1 LEQYLGCPNS
11 EKIWNLIGQ
20 IGDSDAAGTLA
31 AIDDLIGTGL
41 GEVQIVDALID
52 YMRDL
57 MVVKSTGPDS
67 KLLILTDQQRKRAGE
82 AAEKFDVAALIYN
95 IAALQK
101 LRWAVRNSDTSRA
114 LLEASLLR
122 FALNEHFL
130 NVDELLSQL
139 KGGPAATSKKK
150 VQHFVNSPSTTEHQ
164 AVPQAKDAQSIKE
177 NWQETLRLIKA
188 KLGPGTNGLLS
199 SAVPTKFDQGV
210 LTLEFDMSGR
220 ADIFE
225 KSGRKEQ
232 IEALLSKEFSTPVKL
247 KVETAAG
254 EQSKSESGTPPPKTG
269 SQKRNEIISD
279 PAVRTVLMGLDA
291 TITGI
296 EEAVE

>member
-1 LEQYLGCPNS
+1 
-11 EKIWNLIGQ
+11 
-20 IGDSDAAGTLA
+20 
-31 AIDDLIGTGL
+31 
-41 GEVQIVDALID
+41 
-52 YMRDL
+52 
-57 MVVKSTGPDS
+57 MVVKSTSPDS

-122 FALNEHFL
+122 FALSEHFL

-139 KGGPAATSKKK
+139 KGGSSAAVTGKKK
-150 VQHFVNSPSTTEHQ
+150 VQRAVNSPPDDVHQ
-164 AVPQAKDAQSIKE
+164 AASPGATDAQLIID
-177 NWQETLRLIKA
+177 NWQETLKLIKT

-199 SAVPTKFDQGV
+199 SAVPIRFDNGI
-210 LTLEFDMSGR
+210 LTLEFDMSAR

-247 KVETAAG
+247 KLETAVG
-254 EQSKSESGTPPPKTG
+254 KQTQSESGATPQRTG
-269 SQKRNEIISD
+269 SQTRNEIVSD
-279 PAVRTVLMGLDA
+279 PAVKTVLMGLDA

-296 EEAVE
+296 EENKDE